1 MGFYVVAFPSN
12 ASTFCPQQAVSP
24 SYIHRNA
31 VSLCHT
37 PTLKFHG
44 LPPNGTERETQNLVR
59 WMRRWYVTDPTNRG
73 CHFNYLLVRR
83 ALIQQYNNNNNVVQ
97 EALRLRCVCSICCGV
112 LLNKKLKSWYGVLC
126 CGFSFKCFNVLPSAS
141 SKPILHTP

>member
-1 MGFYVVAFPSN
+1 MGFYVVAFLSN

-44 LPPNGTERETQNLVR
+44 LPPNGRKRQDIDFSL
-59 WMRRWYVTDPTNRG
+59 TDARTVCNR
-73 CHFNYLLVRR
+73 HD
-83 ALIQQYNNNNNVVQ
+83 
-97 EALRLRCVCSICCGV
+97 
-112 LLNKKLKSWYGVLC
+112 
-126 CGFSFKCFNVLPSAS
+126 
-141 SKPILHTP
+141 